1 MWSSTPSKNLFAKPA
16 TGFSPTT
23 CRRKPASWA
32 ATATPSISSPRT
44 MSSIG
49 RLSRRTKSPVLSFK
63 ELRQRWLNEN
73 EIHQDQNR
81 PAAARRRSAVAGLP
95 ERGRRRP
102 RSHGRG
108 AGGGASRDRAGRT
121 GADSDRHFDRAT
133 ARDGRPGAAAIRSG
147 GAPRHLGVEH
157 AGHDRFRLPGRNT
170 GYSCEFRRRIVF
182 G

>member
-32 ATATPSISSPRT
+32 ATATPSTSSPRT
-44 MSSIG
+44 TSSIG
-49 RLSRRTKSPVLSFK
+49 RRSRRTKSPVLSFK

-73 EIHQDQNR
+73 EIREDQNR
-81 PAAARRRSAVAGLP
+81 PAAAQRRPTVADLP

-108 AGGGASRDRAGRT
+108 AGGWAGGEHT
-121 GADSDRHFDRAT
+121 GH
-133 ARDGRPGAAAIRSG
+133 G
-147 GAPRHLGVEH
+147 
-157 AGHDRFRLPGRNT
+157 RFRLPRRNT
-170 GYSCEFRRRIVF
+170 GHSCEFR
-182 G
+182 